1 MEPMDVKGYSATER
15 GGVPLHRVIR
25 WLSREGPGRPSLG
38 DEHTLSKEVI
48 VSIKDPVESRRQSLE
63 EIAASW
69 DLEGALPDAET
80 LEIARQYAD
89 GAYEIEEAI
98 ERIRTSTLSRCASQ
112 QA

>member
-1 MEPMDVKGYSATER
+1 M
-15 GGVPLHRVIR
+15 
-25 WLSREGPGRPSLG
+25 
-38 DEHTLSKEVI
+38 
-48 VSIKDPVESRRQSLE
+48 SIKDPVESRRQSLE

-80 LEIARQYAD
+80 LEIARRYAD
-89 GAYEIEEAI
+89 GAFEIEEAI

>member
-1 MEPMDVKGYSATER
+1 M
-15 GGVPLHRVIR
+15 IR
-25 WLSREGPGRPSLG
+25 WLPREGPGRPSLG
-38 DEHTLSKEVI
+38 DEHTPSKEVI
-48 VSIKDPVESRRQSLE
+48 VSVKDPVESRRQSLE

-89 GAYEIEEAI
+89 GAFEIEEAI